1 MFQGEAE
8 QVSMGVLRKMD
19 HFLLLGKRV
28 KLWPPLSSIGAL
40 KMRSFYSILVA
51 LTTLGVTAI
60 AVATSHSTSARSGE
74 AVFAANCANCHTG
87 GIGGFF
93 SGGPDIEDPEDLKAL
108 SSKGLDALTENTI
121 AGVGEM
127 AARGGCDECTD
138 EEIRNAIE
146 YMLGNIQ

>member
-1 MFQGEAE
+1 MRCIYP
-8 QVSMGVLRKMD
+8 VL
-19 HFLLLGKRV
+19 V
-28 KLWPPLSSIGAL
+28 
-40 KMRSFYSILVA
+40 V
-51 LTTLGVTAI
+51 LTTLSITAI

-93 SGGPDIEDPEDLKAL
+93 SGGLDIEDPEDLEAL

-121 AGVGEM
+121 AGVGDM

-138 EEIRNAIE
+138 EEIRNAVE
-146 YMLGNIQ
+146 YMLGNSQ